1 MSCLISAGITRDCG
15 YNFGGLQLIYLANA
29 SEVTTISKDAT
40 GLVTGITMATGSTF
54 YAFEFEPETGQKL
67 EELQAGNVS
76 KFVLQTLNLQLAN
89 ITQAK
94 KEVLEDLGVSDIVAI
109 MQTQDDLYW
118 IFGELGRGLKATT
131 LSIDSGTADA
141 DNAVATIALAGG
153 NRGYSNTVDSS
164 IIAALLV

>member
-15 YNFGGLQLIYLANA
+15 YNFGGLQNIYLANA
-29 SEVTTISKDAT
+29 SEVTAVAKDADNQI
-40 GLVTGITMATGSTF
+40 TGITMASGATF

-67 EELQAGNVS
+67 EELQSGNVS
-76 KFVLQTLNLQLAN
+76 KFILQTLNLQLAN

-118 IFGELGRGLKATT
+118 YFGELGRGLKATV

-141 DNAVATIALAGG
+141 DNAVATITLTGG
-153 NRGYSNTVDSS
+153 NRGYANTVDDT
-164 IIAALLV
+164 IIAGLL

>member
-15 YNFGGLQLIYLANA
+15 YNFGGLQNIYLANA
-29 SEVTTISKDAT
+29 SEISAIASDAD
-40 GLVTGITMATGSTF
+40 GQVTGITMASGATF

-94 KEVLEDLGVSDIVAI
+94 KDVLEDLGVSDIVAI

-118 IFGELGRGLKATT
+118 IFGQFGRGLKATT

-153 NRGYSNTVDSS
+153 NRGYSNTVSS
-164 IIAALLV
+164 DIIAGLL

>member
-15 YNFGGLQLIYLANA
+15 FNFGGLQKIYLANA
-29 SEVTTISKDAT
+29 AEVTTVTKNPSNVI
-40 GLVTGITMATGSTF
+40 TGITMASGSSF
-54 YAFEFEPETGQKL
+54 YEFEFEPETGQKL

-94 KEVLEDLGVSDIVAI
+94 KEVLEDLAVSDIVAI
-109 MQTQDDLYW
+109 MQTQDDVYW
-118 IFGELGRGLKATT
+118 YFGELGRGLKATT

-141 DNAVATIALAGG
+141 DNAVASISLVGG
-153 NRGYSNTVDSS
+153 NRGYANQVSS
-164 IIAALLV
+164 TIIAGLL